1 MVDYQDVIKKLS
13 DEELKGEIE
22 RITLKDESTW
32 NLREVTELMYICL
45 EGGYRDGFHKGYNYG
60 IERIE
65 LEIDETRTRLMRQDV
80 RELSMD

>member
-1 MVDYQDVIKKLS
+1 MKVVHCWRTNGRLPRCNKKLS

-65 LEIDETRTRLMRQDV
+65 LEIDEIRGI
-80 RELSMD
+80 